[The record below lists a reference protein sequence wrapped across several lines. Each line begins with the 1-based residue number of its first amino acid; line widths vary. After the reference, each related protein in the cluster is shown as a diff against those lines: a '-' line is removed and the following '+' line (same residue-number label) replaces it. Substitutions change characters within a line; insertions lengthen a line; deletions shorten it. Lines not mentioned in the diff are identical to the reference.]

1 MAGERTFVVK
11 FISDI
16 AGATK
21 GIKKVG
27 DDLGGMGSKLASVL
41 PSFKTM
47 AVAGTAAFG
56 AVAAASFKLVTMASN
71 LEESQSK
78 VNTVFGASAGVINEF
93 AATSA
98 TSFGITK
105 QAALE
110 ATGTFGNL
118 IQAFGIGRDQAAN
131 MSTTLIGLA
140 ADLASFNNTSIEDA
154 IQALRSGLSGETE
167 PLKKFGVAINDVR
180 LKQEAMTLGLYD
192 GKGALDITAKTQA
205 AYALILKDTS
215 LAQGDFDR
223 TSGGFANQMRILKA
237 SLSDAATELGVVL
250 LPYFKTFVTFVNDNI
265 VPGVMAFAETIGEKG
280 LVPALAAGV
289 AAMGEFGITTVNVL
303 EGSYIALLNF
313 THDLAKTV
321 RILAD
326 AAALGFGLQGNI
338 VGAGKS
344 LAVAVAMSKVQ
355 DATNEALSGAGAM
368 FDGFRAKVYA
378 AQLQLAQM
386 GKPPKDVSDSLDRMS
401 QSTRS
406 ATYSATQFVP
416 VIKAL
421 GTGSKGAAK
430 NVKDATEKL
439 KEYTDALK
447 SSNSA
452 QKSFNAAQKASIKAG
467 KSLTEANTNLATA
480 QDALD
485 QAVAGYGADSA
496 QAKKALRDLEV
507 AQRDLERSNYNVE
520 ESLFNVADAEENLAK
535 VRSSSGGDPT
545 KIREAEIDLAKAKAQ
560 VEQSTFGVL
569 DAEAELK
576 KLRSEQ
582 GTSAID
588 LRKAELNLADS
599 KFAVEESLFAVKTA
613 QDKLNDSLTV
623 KGSTPQEIREAE
635 IRLAEAKL
643 SVADATDA
651 QEDATKTLT
660 TSQGLLND
668 AIFGASVGSVIYKDL
683 SDALTDAKD
692 RQADATDAVAEA
704 IEREAEA
711 LDKYREAIRLAGEIA
726 AKYPVVVANNPMAGV
741 VDTIATTVTG
751 NSTGFNPDGTKI
763 TVIVNAG
770 LITDKD
776 TLALEI
782 SDLMTEFAR
791 KNGGNFLRGISF

>member
-11 FISDI
+11 FISDVQ
-16 AGATK
+16 GALK
-21 GIKKVG
+21 GIKRVG
-27 DDLGGMGSKLASVL
+27 DDLGGMGSKLTSIL
-41 PSFKTM
+41 PSFKTV

-56 AVAAASFKLVTMASN
+56 AIAASSFKLVSMASN

-93 AATSA
+93 ASTSA
-98 TSFGITK
+98 KSFGITK

-118 IQAFGIGRDQAAN
+118 IQAFGIGRGQAAD

-167 PLKKFGVAINDVR
+167 PLKKYGVAMNDVR

-237 SLSDAATELGVVL
+237 SLSDAATELGTVL

-280 LVPALAAGV
+280 LVPALEAGV
-289 AAMGEFGITTVNVL
+289 AAMGQFGITTVNVL

-313 THDLAKTV
+313 THDLSKTV

-355 DATNEALSGAGAM
+355 DATNEALAGAGAM

-386 GKPPKDVSDSLDRMS
+386 GKPPKDVSDSLDRMG
-401 QSTRS
+401 QATRS
-406 ATYSATQFVP
+406 ATYSVTQFVP
-416 VIKAL
+416 VIKSL
-421 GTGSKGAAK
+421 GTGTGGAAK

-452 QKSFNAAQKASIKAG
+452 QKSFNQAQKASIKAG
-467 KSLTEANTNLATA
+467 ESLTSANQGLADA
-480 QDALD
+480 QSALD
-485 QAVAGYGADSA
+485 AAVAGYGADSP
-496 QAKKALRDLEV
+496 QARKAAKDLEQ
-507 AQRDLERSNYNVE
+507 AQRGLERAGYNVE
-520 ESLFNVADAEENLAK
+520 GSLFAIKDAEEALKK
-535 VRSSSGGDPT
+535 VRADPEST
-545 KIREAEIDLAKAKAQ
+545 PQAIREAEIA
-560 VEQSTFGVL
+560 
-569 DAEAELK
+569 
-576 KLRSEQ
+576 
-582 GTSAID
+582 
-588 LRKAELNLADS
+588 
-599 KFAVEESLFAVKTA
+599 
-613 QDKLNDSLTV
+613 
-623 KGSTPQEIREAE
+623 
-635 IRLAEAKL
+635 LAEAKL
-643 SVADATDA
+643 SSADAIDSQTEATDGLTK
-651 QEDATKTLT
+651 AT
-660 TSQGLLND
+660 GLLND
-668 AIFGASVGSVIYKDL
+668 AIFGASIGSDIYTQL
-683 SDALTDAKD
+683 SDALTEAKKK
-692 RQADATDAVAEA
+692 QADATDAVAEA

-711 LDKYREAIRLAGEIA
+711 LDKYREAIEAAGKIA
-726 AKYPVVVANNPMAGV
+726 LLYPKVVAANPMAGV
-741 VDTIATTVTG
+741 AGSIPATVTG
-751 NSTGFNPDGTKI
+751 NSTGFTSNGAGGF
-763 TVIVNAG
+763 VVNVEAG
-770 LITDKD
+770 MISDRE
-776 TLALEI
+776 TLI
-782 SDLMTEFAR
+782 SDLNDMFTDFAR
-791 KNGGNFLRGISF
+791 RNGNQFAGFVGVR